1 MVVDCKS
8 LIVVA
13 VSFVAAAALAFPSVP
28 KASAKALGV
37 TRGKSFTSGLVF
49 INGKYVKPPYVVE
62 RWGTGLRINGRKISG
77 EVIGWNEFI
86 KTQAGV
92 KVTKTAAP
100 AASAAPAVEQTE
112 DESSLDDL
120 FDDAE
125 KGAKKGGKKSARA
138 PRKPAQPSV
147 TYSFDGEFA
156 PNATT
161 KALVEKINAARTDI
175 DKKLRIGGFFFF
187 GDGYSRVAGDAG
199 TAWKILKT
207 LPEAQRDNES
217 AAALASA
224 LRSAGFVFLSDAL
237 CQDLFRNRVD
247 YRALMD
253 RRDSW
258 QQDAQVEKL
267 LNN

>member
-1 MVVDCKS
+1 MALSCKS
-8 LIVVA
+8 LIVVVA
-13 VSFVAAAALAFPSVP
+13 GFVAMAAMAFQPIP

-37 TRGKSFTSGLVF
+37 TRGKQFSSGLVF
-49 INGKYVKPPYVVE
+49 INGKYVKPPYLVE
-62 RWGTGLRINGRKISG
+62 RWGPGLRINGRGISG
-77 EVIGWNEFI
+77 EVIGWSEFI
-86 KTQAGV
+86 KTQSGV

-100 AASAAPAVEQTE
+100 AAPTAPAVERTE
-112 DESSLDDL
+112 DEASLDDL

-125 KGAKKGGKKSARA
+125 KGAKKGGKKSFRTV
-138 PRKPAQPSV
+138 RKPSQPSV

-161 KALVEKINAARTDI
+161 KALVDKINAARTDV
-175 DKKLRIGGFFFF
+175 DKKLRTGGIFFF
-187 GDGYSRVAGDAG
+187 GDGYSRVTGDAG

-217 AAALASA
+217 AEALASA
-224 LRSAGFVFLSDAL
+224 LRTAGLVFLPDAL
-237 CQDLFRNRVD
+237 CQDLYRNRVD

>member
-1 MVVDCKS
+1 M
-8 LIVVA
+8 IVAV
-13 VSFVAAAALAFPSVP
+13 VSFVATAALAFPTVP

-37 TRGKSFTSGLVF
+37 TRGKPFTSGLVF
-49 INGKYVKPPYVVE
+49 VDGKYVKPPYVVE

-77 EVIGWNEFI
+77 EIIGWSEFI

-92 KVTKTAAP
+92 KVTKTVAP
-100 AASAAPAVEQTE
+100 VAPTAPAVEQTE

-125 KGAKKGGKKSARA
+125 KGAKKDVKKSARA
-138 PRKPAQPSV
+138 SYKPAQPSV
-147 TYSFDGEFA
+147 TYSFDGEFV

-161 KALVEKINAARTDI
+161 KALVEKINVARTDI
-175 DKKLRIGGFFFF
+175 DKKLRLGGFFFF

-199 TAWKILKT
+199 TAWKILKA

-224 LRSAGFVFLSDAL
+224 LRDKGLSFCRMRSARIFSAIVSTTG
-237 CQDLFRNRVD
+237 R
-247 YRALMD
+247 
-253 RRDSW
+253 
-258 QQDAQVEKL
+258 
-267 LNN
+267 